1 MVTVTPL
8 DLVLQVG
15 GMRGI
20 EWIIIIGVVLLLI
33 FGVNK
38 IPQLAKSFGRAQGE
52 YEKAKIEMRR
62 EVDKIKTGET
72 SEREKLEYIAK
83 KLNIEYTNKTDD
95 DLRKAI
101 EADIRKDR

>member
-1 MVTVTPL
+1 MVTPL

-15 GMRGI
+15 GLRGI

-52 YEKAKIEMRR
+52 YEKAKIEMHR
-62 EVDKIKTGET
+62 EVDRIKTGDFRT
-72 SEREKLEYIAK
+72 RKTRIYCRGVEY
-83 KLNIEYTNKTDD
+83 
-95 DLRKAI
+95 
-101 EADIRKDR
+101 

>member
-1 MVTVTPL
+1 MVTPL

-15 GMRGI
+15 GLRGI

-38 IPQLAKSFGRAQGE
+38 IPKLAKSFGRAQGE

-62 EVDKIKTGET
+62 EVDRIKTGET
-72 SEREKLEYIAK
+72 SEREKLESIAEM
-83 KLNIEYTNKTDD
+83 LNIDYTNKTDGE
-95 DLRKAI
+95 LRKAI
-101 EADIRKDR
+101 EGDIRKDR